1 MTTIPLTNTETNM
14 LIVYSGRDEVLI
26 CQPETEQS
34 LLRIWFDAG
43 TARLEDDYN
52 REECPSGIAVVR
64 ATLSVD
70 VD

>member
-1 MTTIPLTNTETNM
+1 M

-26 CQPETEQS
+26 CQPETEQQM
-34 LLRIWFDAG
+34 LRTWFEV
-43 TARLEDDYN
+43 TADRYKSDYD
-52 REECPSGIAVVR
+52 REESPTGIVVIR